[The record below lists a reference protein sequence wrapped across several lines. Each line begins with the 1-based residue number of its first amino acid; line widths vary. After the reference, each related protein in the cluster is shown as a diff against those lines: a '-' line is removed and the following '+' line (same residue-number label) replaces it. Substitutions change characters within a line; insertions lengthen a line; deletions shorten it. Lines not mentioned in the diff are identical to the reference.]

1 MSYSPMRNVVH
12 AHAHDYVE
20 CMQTPTLSPPV
31 PPPPASL
38 RFRDAQFRR
47 YATARGLATDAE
59 IAAATG
65 LDRST
70 VGRLLRAD
78 VAPGQKIIAAILAV
92 FPDRRFEDFFEVT
105 AGGPAAGARAA

>member
-1 MSYSPMRNVVH
+1 MH
-12 AHAHDYVE
+12 
-20 CMQTPTLSPPV
+20 TPI
-31 PPPPASL
+31 PPPAPPAPATAAAL
-38 RFRDAQFRR
+38 RFRASLFRR
-47 YATARGLATDAE
+47 YAATQGLATDAE

-78 VAPGQKIIAAILAV
+78 VAPGHRIIAAILSS

-105 AGGPAAGARAA
+105 TEVTTDGTAGAQAA